1 MTDPTPQPVAPAAP
15 TLVVGID
22 VAKGKLDLARSDD
35 AGRRVLTVAND
46 DAGIAAVVR
55 QLRPRAA
62 DLSVVVVEATGGL
75 ERPLVDALL
84 EAGLP
89 VAVVNPG
96 HVRHLALGLGVLAKS
111 DAIDARV
118 LVAFGRHAAP
128 RLAERR
134 SANRA
139 ELDALVTCRR
149 QLAAARAQQANRRG
163 ATASKAALR
172 AIDAVLAAFDR
183 QVEALDRQIRA
194 LIESDDDFR
203 DADRILRSA
212 PGVGP
217 VASSTL
223 IGELGELGRADRQQ
237 VAALA
242 GVAPYDDRSGPRDG
256 KRAIRGGRA
265 HVRRVLYMATVTAIR
280 CNPVIRPFA
289 ERLRAAGKAA
299 KVVIVACMRKFLT
312 LLNAMLRENKT
323 WDQLDVVRNA

>member
-1 MTDPTPQPVAPAAP
+1 MTEPTPQPAAAAA

-22 VAKGKLDLARSDD
+22 VAKDKLDLARSDS
-35 AGRRVLTVAND
+35 GRRVQTVAND
-46 DAGIAAVVR
+46 HAGIAAVVG
-55 QLRPRAA
+55 QLRPRFAE
-62 DLSVVVVEATGGL
+62 LSVVVVEATGGL

-111 DAIDARV
+111 DAIDAAV
-118 LVAFGRHAAP
+118 LVEFGRHAAP

-134 SANRA
+134 SANQA

-163 ATASKAALR
+163 ATAGSKAALR
-172 AIDAVLAAFDR
+172 AIDAVLAAFDK
-183 QVEALDRQIRA
+183 QVEALDRQIRT

-223 IGELGELGRADRQQ
+223 IGELNELGRADRQQ

-242 GVAPYDDRSGPRDG
+242 GVAPYNHGSGPRDG

-265 HVRRVLYMATVTAIR
+265 HVRCVLYMATLTAIR
-280 CNPVIRPFA
+280 CNPVIRAFA
-289 ERLRAAGKAA
+289 ERLKAAGKAA

-323 WDQLDVVRNA
+323 WDQLDAVRNA